1 MSRLRPLIAILLLA
15 LWLPAT
21 LHCALEAAG
30 CLRAEECCDGHTDS
44 ACTRDACD
52 TLETGFVK
60 PAALHV
66 VLPPFFPDT
75 AARLLDAFCP
85 LLLAPTALLL
95 PPDTG
100 VTGTVAAP
108 PEVARTWHFLVRA
121 APAPRAP
128 SLAS

>member
-1 MSRLRPLIAILLLA
+1 MPRLRPLLAALLLA

-30 CLRAEECCDGHTDS
+30 CIRTEDCCDGHTDR

-52 TLETGFVK
+52 TLEAGFVT
-60 PAALHV
+60 PAALHATLPQFFAV
-66 VLPPFFPDT
+66 VAACRLFDSPSAPPAT
-75 AARLLDAFCP
+75 
-85 LLLAPTALLL
+85 LLL
-95 PPDTG
+95 PPGTG

-108 PEVARTWHFLVRA
+108 PEVARMWHFLVRA